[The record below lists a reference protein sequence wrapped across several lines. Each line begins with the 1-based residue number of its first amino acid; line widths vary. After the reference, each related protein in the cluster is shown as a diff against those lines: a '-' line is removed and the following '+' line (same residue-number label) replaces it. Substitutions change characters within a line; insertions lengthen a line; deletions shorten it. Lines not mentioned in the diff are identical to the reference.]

1 MYVVEVS
8 DRQVFRDKAQA
19 SGAMIGVLRFATVKP
34 VRVGNTVTMTPAVV
48 LTYFFDAD
56 DQQWTYS
63 ETRYADEGGRASV
76 EGTLLDEIEE
86 TGMMIRPIPSS
97 ALCAPRTSTRGR
109 HPAHRDAA
117 YAVTTPRAWLP

>member
-34 VRVGNTVTMTPAVV
+34 VRDGNTVTMTPAVV
-48 LTYFFDAD
+48 LSYFFDAD

-63 ETRYADEGGRASV
+63 ETRYADDAGRASL
-76 EGTLLDEIEE
+76 EGTLLDEIEDA
-86 TGMMIRPIPSS
+86 GMSYR
-97 ALCAPRTSTRGR
+97 LV
-109 HPAHRDAA
+109 HRSGS
-117 YAVTTPRAWLP
+117 V